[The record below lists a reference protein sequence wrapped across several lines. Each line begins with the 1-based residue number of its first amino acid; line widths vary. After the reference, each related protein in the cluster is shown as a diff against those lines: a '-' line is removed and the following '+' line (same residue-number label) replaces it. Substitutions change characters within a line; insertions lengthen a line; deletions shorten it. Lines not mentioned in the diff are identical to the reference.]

1 MKNNVFLLLGRAAFV
16 TIAVATMTTVSSCDD
31 PVFGDDDLF
40 CSVSDQDR
48 CYDAGC
54 TDGDNS
60 ESPNAS
66 AANCGSECRQDYC
79 DGYCDCE
86 VWLWNEEC
94 SECM

>member
-1 MKNNVFLLLGRAAFV
+1 MIKNTDARAVQNFLVVLAFVVAIPISSCGSDPLLGDND
-16 TIAVATMTTVSSCDD
+16 I
-31 PVFGDDDLF
+31 F
-40 CSVSDQDR
+40 CSASDQDR
-48 CYDAGC
+48 CYNAGC

-66 AANCGSECRQDYC
+66 GADCASECRDDYC

-94 SECM
+94 AEC

>member
-1 MKNNVFLLLGRAAFV
+1 MLFRFLNHSQVRFSVLAVFVGSV
-16 TIAVATMTTVSSCDD
+16 TSCAD
-31 PVFGDDDLF
+31 PIFGDNDLF
-40 CSVSDQDR
+40 CSASDQNR
-48 CYDAGC
+48 CYNAGC

-60 ESPNAS
+60 ESPNAYS
-66 AANCGSECRQDYC
+66 ADCASECHEHYC

>member
-1 MKNNVFLLLGRAAFV
+1 MFFRFFNSSALKLPLFAFV
-16 TIAVATMTTVSSCDD
+16 LGTVVSCGSD
-31 PVFGDDDLF
+31 PVFGDNDLF
-40 CSVSDQDR
+40 CSASDQDR
-48 CYDAGC
+48 CYNAGC

-60 ESPNAS
+60 ESPNAYS
-66 AANCGSECRQDYC
+66 ADCASECQADYC